1 MAEVLDIPKRPKR
14 NFLSEDF
21 KVTSWEVL
29 KPHFDDLMER
39 KLDSVTDV
47 KRWFLDRSEIES
59 VIAEDLAWRYIQM
72 TCYTDNEVYRN
83 SYQYFIENI
92 QPQIAPVSDKLNKK
106 VAASTFLDELA
117 QVEGYDIMIRNLK

>member
-1 MAEVLDIPKRPKR
+1 MAEVLEIPKRPKR

-29 KPHFDDLMER
+29 KPHFDKLVER

-59 VIAEDLAWRYIQM
+59 VIAEDLAWRYIQR
-72 TCYTDNEVYRN
+72 TC
-83 SYQYFIENI
+83 
-92 QPQIAPVSDKLNKK
+92 
-106 VAASTFLDELA
+106 
-117 QVEGYDIMIRNLK
+117 